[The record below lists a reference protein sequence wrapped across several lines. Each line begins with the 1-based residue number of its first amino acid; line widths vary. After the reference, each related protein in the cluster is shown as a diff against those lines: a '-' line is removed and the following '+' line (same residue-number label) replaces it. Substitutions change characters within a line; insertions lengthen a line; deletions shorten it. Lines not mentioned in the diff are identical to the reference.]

1 MAINNHSFQAGNREK
16 LNIKLFS
23 QRFSQSSGLQLE
35 LEEAKMVAQLY
46 ARLEN
51 TISVLS
57 DLVGRKSFIY
67 AGGTADQLGFE
78 PTKTEINSI
87 WEDELLSRVHPDD
100 LEKKYRLEFEFF
112 HLLKSIDPNEKTNYS
127 LITRLRIRNR
137 KGTYIIVKHRL
148 LYLSGTGDGN
158 VTLALCL
165 YNIVYDYPGFDVPD
179 GIIMNTA
186 TGAIFNSKYG
196 DFKEI
201 LSLRETQILNMINL
215 GLRSKEIAEKLS
227 LSLHTVNRHRQNIF
241 QKLNVNNAM
250 EACRFGM
257 VTGLLSKDK

>member
-1 MAINNHSFQAGNREK
+1 MAINNHSFQTSNREK

-35 LEEAKMVAQLY
+35 LEEAKIVAQLY

-57 DLVGRKSFIY
+57 DLVGRKSFMY
-67 AGGTADQLGFE
+67 AGGAADQLGFE
-78 PTKTEINSI
+78 PTMTEINSI

-112 HLLKSIDPNEKTNYS
+112 NLLKSVDSGERINYS
-127 LITRLRIRNR
+127 LITKLRIRNG
-137 KGTYIIVKHRL
+137 KGTYIVVKHRL
-148 LYLSGTGDGN
+148 LYLSGTCDGN

-186 TGAIFNSKYG
+186 TGAVINSEYG
-196 DFKEI
+196 DFKDI

-241 QKLNVNNAM
+241 QKLNVNNAI
-250 EACRFGM
+250 EACRFGIA
-257 VTGLLSKDK
+257 TGLLHKDK